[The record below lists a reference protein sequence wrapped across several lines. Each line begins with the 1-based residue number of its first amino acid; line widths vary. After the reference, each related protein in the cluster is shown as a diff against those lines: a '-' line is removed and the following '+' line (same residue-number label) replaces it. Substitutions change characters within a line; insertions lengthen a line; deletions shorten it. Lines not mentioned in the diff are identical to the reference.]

1 MSQEFNVT
9 LNIAQLIMLGG
20 LIWGVARMSKSVDV
34 LGEVTTTLTVGLEKI
49 GEGLAALVTRVG
61 ILEDRSQGRRRS
73 DREDA

>member
-34 LGEVTTTLTVGLEKI
+34 LGEVTTKLTMGLEKI
-49 GEGLAALVTRVG
+49 GEGLAALITRVG